1 MKRFLLISLL
11 FAFCGNVH
19 AQEALPTLDSGA
31 FVNVITCGPGNDF
44 YTTFGHSAIRICDTA
59 LGIDVVYNYGTFDFN
74 TNHFYLKFVQG
85 RLDYCLSR
93 ENYNGFIFEYG
104 YEGRFVT
111 EQTLKLTQQ
120 EKQNLF
126 VLLET
131 NYLPEYRYY
140 LYDMFRDNC
149 ATRIR
154 DIINSAL
161 GHRVLFEDQTPN
173 NAKSYRQLLYEHTGN
188 TLQWW
193 QLGIDLVVGSRCDR
207 PCTNF
212 GYTFAPME
220 LMRQLDTTC
229 IKGTNEPLAMPAHH
243 TLLETRTQ
251 TPRSVSPTLTFWAL
265 FVIILSL
272 TVISWKKQWKLK
284 WLDVILFVTTF
295 LIAIAIIFLWFFSD
309 HYCTKANF
317 NLLWASPLFIY
328 FAIKLRKSNCWVIV
342 AQLALF
348 AIVGVIALC
357 GVQQF
362 NAAVLPIILTL
373 FIRLI
378 NLQYQKKIN
387 NNNEQ

>member
-1 MKRFLLISLL
+1 MKRFLLIAIL
-11 FAFCGNVH
+11 FAFCCNIH
-19 AQEALPTLDSGA
+19 AQGALPTLDSGA
-31 FVNVITCGPGNDF
+31 YVNVITCGPGNDF

-74 TNHFYLKFVQG
+74 TSHFYLKFAQG
-85 RLDYCLSR
+85 RLNYCLSR
-93 ENYNGFIFEYG
+93 DSYNGFIFEYA
-104 YEGRFVT
+104 YEGRSLT

-161 GHRVLFEDQTPN
+161 GHRVLFEEYTPQ
-173 NAKSYRQLLYEHTGN
+173 NAKSYRQLLYEHTSN

-193 QLGIDLVVGSRCDR
+193 QLGIDIVVGSRCDR

-212 GYTFAPME
+212 GYAFAPME

-229 IKGTNEPLAMPAHH
+229 IKGTSEPLAMPAQH
-243 TLLETRTQ
+243 TLLETREQ
-251 TPRSVSPTLTFWAL
+251 TPRSISPTLTFWAL

-272 TVISWKKQWKLK
+272 TVISWKRQWKLK
-284 WLDVILFVTTF
+284 WLDVTLFVAAF
-295 LIAIAIIFLWFFSD
+295 LVAVLIFFLWFCSD

-328 FAIKLRKSNCWVIV
+328 FAIRLRKSNRWMIL
-342 AQLALF
+342 AQIALF
-348 AIVGVIALC
+348 AATGIIAPC
-357 GVQQF
+357 GLQQF
-362 NAAVLPIILTL
+362 NAAVLPIVLTL
-373 FIRLI
+373 FIRLL
-378 NLQYQKKIN
+378 NLQIQTKTIHD
-387 NNNEQ
+387 NEQ

>member
-1 MKRFLLISLL
+1 MKRLFLFSIL
-11 FAFCGNVH
+11 FVFCSNLH
-19 AQEALPTLDSGA
+19 AQGNLPTLDSNA
-31 FVNVITCGPGNDF
+31 FVNVITCGPGDDF

-74 TNHFYLKFVQG
+74 TKHFYLKFAQG

-93 ENYNGFIFEYG
+93 EDYNSFAFEYG
-104 YEGRFVT
+104 YEGRSLT
-111 EQTLKLTQQ
+111 EQTLRLTHQ

-161 GHRVLFEDQTPN
+161 GHRILFEEQTPKD
-173 NAKSYRQLLYEHTGN
+173 AKSYRQLLSEYTG
-188 TLQWW
+188 TSLQWW

-212 GYTFAPME
+212 GYTFVPME

-229 IKGTNEPLAMPAHH
+229 VKGTNEPLAMPAHH
-243 TLLETRTQ
+243 TLLETREQ

-265 FVIILSL
+265 FVITLSL
-272 TVISWKKQWKLK
+272 TVISWKKHWTLK
-284 WLDVILFVTTF
+284 WMDILIF
-295 LIAIAIIFLWFFSD
+295 LIVFLISLVIIFLWFFSD

-328 FAIKLRKSNCWVIV
+328 FAIKLRKSNRWIIIV
-342 AQLALF
+342 QLALF
-348 AIVGVIALC
+348 ATTGIIALC
-357 GVQQF
+357 GIQIF
-362 NAAVLPIILTL
+362 NAAILPIILML
-373 FIRLI
+373 FIRLL
-378 NLQYQKKIN
+378 NLQLQTKTN